1 MKEGLASL
9 PTKEEVKDDEKEK
22 TDKSKEDADKDKED
36 KEDKEDR
43 DKRQRRLRDDP
54 DDPDKTMTMKGDRM
68 FTGIYIL
75 RLLMVWTVPLR

>member
-1 MKEGLASL
+1 MATQVVEELGSSVKEGLASL

-68 FTGIYIL
+68 FTGIYI
-75 RLLMVWTVPLR
+75 

>member
-1 MKEGLASL
+1 MMKRRKQTNLKKMQ
-9 PTKEEVKDDEKEK
+9 TKTKRTKK
-22 TDKSKEDADKDKED
+22 TKT
-36 KEDKEDR
+36 
-43 DKRQRRLRDDP
+43 KRQRRLR